1 MTQHTELELIS
12 FNICPFVQRSV
23 IALNEKNIDF
33 KITHIDL
40 SNPPEWFKKISPLG
54 KVPVLKVGDNY
65 PDIGVVFESA
75 VILEYLD
82 EIHAPQLHP
91 SDPLEKATHRSWME
105 FCSDMI
111 MTQHG
116 MFTAKE
122 QQGFEEKRD
131 ELKDS
136 LKRLDTVVAE
146 SGSFFAGEE
155 FSLVDTVYAPLFIRL
170 KIVEAIKPLDL
181 DIPERIQTWA
191 DALLARESVKN
202 SMDEDFQPNFKKY
215 FRGEKGYLFRDDA
228 INNP

>member
-23 IALNEKNIDF
+23 IALNEKNVDF

-40 SNPPEWFKKISPLG
+40 SNPPEWFKEISPLG
-54 KVPVLKVGDNY
+54 KVPVLKVGDKA
-65 PDIGVVFESA
+65 VFESA

-91 SDPLEKATHRSWME
+91 NDPLEKATHRSWME

-111 MTQHG
+111 MTQYG
-116 MFTAKE
+116 MFTAKD

-131 ELKDS
+131 KLKEGF
-136 LKRLDTVVAE
+136 KRLDTVVAE
-146 SGSFFAGEE
+146 SGSFFAGEV
-155 FSLVDTVYAPLFIRL
+155 FSLVDTVYAPIFMRL
-170 KIVEAIKPLDL
+170 KIVEAIKPLNL
-181 DIPERIQTWA
+181 DIPERVQTWA

-202 SMDEDFQPNFKKY
+202 SIEDDFESNFKKY
-215 FRGEKGYLFRDDA
+215 FQGEKGYLFS
-228 INNP
+228 

>member
-1 MTQHTELELIS
+1 MTQHTKLELIS

-23 IALNEKNIDF
+23 IALNEKNVDF

-40 SNPPEWFKKISPLG
+40 SNPPEWFKEISPLG
-54 KVPVLKVGDNY
+54 KVPVLKVGDNA
-65 PDIGVVFESA
+65 VFESA

-111 MTQHG
+111 MTQYG
-116 MFTAKE
+116 MFTAKD

-131 ELKDS
+131 KLKEGF
-136 LKRLDTVVAE
+136 KRLDTVVAE

-155 FSLVDTVYAPLFIRL
+155 FSLVDTVYAPIFMRL

-202 SMDEDFQPNFKKY
+202 SIEGDFESNFKKY
-215 FRGEKGYLFRDDA
+215 FQGEKGYLFS
-228 INNP
+228 

>member
-1 MTQHTELELIS
+1 MSQKPQLELIS

-23 IALNEKNIDF
+23 IALNEKDIDF

-40 SNPPEWFKKISPLG
+40 SNPPEWFKEVSPLG
-54 KVPVLKVGDNY
+54 KVPVLKVEDS
-65 PDIGVVFESA
+65 VVFESA

-91 SDPLEKATHRSWME
+91 ADPLEKATHRSWME

-111 MTQHG
+111 MTQYG

-131 ELKDS
+131 NLKEG
-136 LKRLDTVVAE
+136 LKRLDTVLAE
-146 SGSFFAGEE
+146 SGSFFAGNKL
-155 FSLVDTVYAPLFIRL
+155 SLVDTVYAPLFMRL
-170 KIVEAIKPLDL
+170 NIVEAIKPLEL
-181 DIPERIQTWA
+181 DISERVQVWS

-202 SMDEDFQPNFKKY
+202 SVDEDFESNFKAY
-215 FRGEKGYLFRDDA
+215 FQGEEGYLF
-228 INNP
+228 